1 MAIVKIREI
10 IGTSPNSFEDA
21 LNRIIEFV
29 GKDKY
34 NLTGIKIISQ
44 SVSLEK
50 GKIVEYKIT
59 ANVAYK
65 WEEEK

>member
-10 IGTSPNSFEDA
+10 IGTSPKSFEDA
-21 LNRIIEFV
+21 LNQVIEFV

-34 NLTGIKIISQ
+34 NLTGVKIISQ
-44 SVSLEK
+44 AVSLDK

-59 ANVAYK
+59 AHVAYK

>member
-34 NLTGIKIISQ
+34 NLTGIKILSQ

-59 ANVAYK
+59 AHAAYK

>member
-21 LNRIIEFV
+21 LNHIIEFV